1 MTHKRQLLPTT
12 VILALYVRLLTVTLS
27 EFPMALRLMGPNHEA
42 RVTPTHCHQ
51 KAVVMAP
58 PHIGDLCTVGH
69 IALEL
74 SILALRKRNNIYLR
88 LL

>member
-12 VILALYVRLLTVTLS
+12 VILALYVGLLTVTLS
-27 EFPMALRLMGPNHEA
+27 DFPMALGLVGPNHEA

-51 KAVVMAP
+51 EAVVMAP
-58 PHIGDLCTVGH
+58 PDIGNLCTVGH

-74 SILALRKRNNIYLR
+74 CILALRERNNIYLT
-88 LL
+88 LV